1 MMATVLLFLI
11 PAKAS
16 PRVLEWADSKD
27 IPWGVLLLFGGG
39 LAIAAGFQSSGL
51 SSWLGEQLTILDGLH
66 IFIIIAGATLLI
78 MMLTEITSN
87 TATATMIMPILGALA
102 VAIDVHPL
110 ALMAPCAIAANCAF
124 MLPVGTPPNAIIF
137 GTGKLKIIEM
147 VKTGFA
153 LNVFSTILIVLFAY
167 FMLPLIFNI
176 DLTTFPEGLLK

>member
-1 MMATVLLFLI
+1 MVATVLLFLI
-11 PAKAS
+11 PGKAGS
-16 PRVLEWADSKD
+16 RILEWADSRD

-51 SSWLGEQLTILDGLH
+51 SAWLGGQLTILDGLH
-66 IFIIIAGATLLI
+66 ILLIIGGATLLI

-87 TATATMIMPILGALA
+87 TATATMIMPILAALA
-102 VAIDVHPL
+102 IGINVHPF

-167 FMLPLIFNI
+167 LALPM
-176 DLTTFPEGLLK
+176 